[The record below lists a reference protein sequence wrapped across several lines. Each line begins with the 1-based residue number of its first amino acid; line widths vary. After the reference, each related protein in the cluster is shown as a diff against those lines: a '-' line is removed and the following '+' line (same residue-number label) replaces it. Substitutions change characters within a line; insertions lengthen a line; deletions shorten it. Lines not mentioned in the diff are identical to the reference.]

1 MKTLQFLFRGLLT
14 SMIFV
19 SCNNESSEIVVQD
32 EQQNSVSIDKKEI
45 AFNFITLMK
54 NDAFKK
60 ETLDALN
67 NQKPSV
73 LLSKILK
80 KSASYVN
87 DEKAYQK
94 LLKQSTSLEKKAS
107 SKKAPEKIEIL
118 EVWLHNPQKR
128 KNLSN
133 VLF

>member
-1 MKTLQFLFRGLLT
+1 MYKCKYPNTCTCLAYIYEMCFTNKMKTLQFLFRGLLT

-80 KSASYVN
+80 TQKSGN
-87 DEKAYQK
+87 
-94 LLKQSTSLEKKAS
+94 
-107 SKKAPEKIEIL
+107 
-118 EVWLHNPQKR
+118 
-128 KNLSN
+128 
-133 VLF
+133 